1 MSPRSY
7 YLINHTHK
15 EFCYVEH
22 DMPIFHVLD
31 EIMMK
36 FDHWTKSDDIVIDSQ
51 DACSSELVEYLVND
65 LGYMDIDYGDMEWRV
80 GNTMSLRSYYLI
92 NRTHKEFCYVEHDM
106 PIFHVLDEI
115 MMKFDRWMKSDN
127 IVIDSQDACS
137 SELVEYLVN
146 DLGYIDMDYDEDEED
161 E

>member
-1 MSPRSY
+1 MGATKCDRGLLHGVRVGNTMSPRSY

-31 EIMMK
+31 EIMLK

-51 DACSSELVEYLVND
+51 DACSSD
-65 LGYMDIDYGDMEWRV
+65 
-80 GNTMSLRSYYLI
+80 
-92 NRTHKEFCYVEHDM
+92 
-106 PIFHVLDEI
+106 
-115 MMKFDRWMKSDN
+115 
-127 IVIDSQDACS
+127 
-137 SELVEYLVN
+137 LVEYLVN